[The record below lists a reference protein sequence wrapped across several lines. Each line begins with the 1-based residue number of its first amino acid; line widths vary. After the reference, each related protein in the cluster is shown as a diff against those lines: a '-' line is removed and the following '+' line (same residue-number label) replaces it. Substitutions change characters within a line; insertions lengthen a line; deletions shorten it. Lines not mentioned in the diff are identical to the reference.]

1 MPKPIVAIVG
11 RPNVGKSTLFNYITG
26 KRISIID
33 DSPGVTRDRIY
44 ADFEWRNKHFT
55 LIDTGGIETASRD
68 NIKIQMKL
76 QAEAAI
82 ETADVII
89 FLVDLKSGMTADDQ
103 QIADML
109 RRSQKKTIIAVNKVD
124 NVGEIPPETYEFY
137 NLSIGEIYPI
147 SSAQKLGIG
156 ELLDAVYEL
165 SVLDE
170 KEYEEDDSIHVAII
184 GKPNSG
190 KSSLINKIIG
200 QDRLIVSEVAGTTR
214 DAIDT
219 KVILG
224 EKEYTFIDT
233 AGIRKKSKVDE
244 RIEYYS
250 VLRAVTAIERA
261 DICLLMI
268 DATVGVTEQDTK
280 VAGIAHEA
288 GKACIIIINKWDLVQ
303 KETKTL
309 ENFKKNVASKLAYMS
324 YAPILFISAKT
335 GQRINRIPE
344 LIDYVYDQASLR
356 ITTGML
362 NDVINEATAVVPP
375 PSVKGKRLKI
385 YYMTQ
390 TGIKPP
396 TFVLFINRY
405 DLLHFSYQRY
415 IENTLRQNFG
425 FEGSPL
431 KIISREKGEKK

>member
-1 MPKPIVAIVG
+1 MAKPIVAIVG

-33 DSPGVTRDRIY
+33 ESPGVTRDRIY
-44 ADFEWRNKHFT
+44 ADFEWRNEHFT
-55 LIDTGGIETASRD
+55 LIDTGGIETASKD
-68 NIKIQMKL
+68 DIKKQMKT
-76 QAEAAI
+76 QAEIAI
-82 ETADVII
+82 KTADVII
-89 FLVDLKSGMTADDQ
+89 FLVDLKSGMIAEDQ
-103 QIADML
+103 EIAEML
-109 RRSQKKTIIAVNKVD
+109 RKSQKKTVLAVNKVD
-124 NVGEIPPETYEFY
+124 NVGVIPLETYEFY

-165 SVLDE
+165 ADPDNVEDI
-170 KEYEEDDSIHVAII
+170 EDDSIHVAII

-200 QDRLIVSEVAGTTR
+200 QDRIIVSEVAGTTR

-219 KVILG
+219 KVIFA

-233 AGIRKKSKVDE
+233 AGIRKQSKVDE

-250 VLRAVTAIERA
+250 VLRAVRAIERA
-261 DICLLMI
+261 DVCLLMI
-268 DATVGVTEQDTK
+268 DATDGVTEQDTK
-280 VAGIAHEA
+280 VAGISHEA
-288 GKACIIIINKWDLVQ
+288 GKACIIVINKWDLVH

-309 ENFKKNVASKLAYMS
+309 ENFKKTVASKLAYMS

-344 LIDYVYDQASLR
+344 LIDYVFDQASLR

-362 NDVINEATAVVPP
+362 NDIINEAMAIVPP
-375 PSVKGKRLKI
+375 PADKGKRLKI
-385 YYMTQ
+385 YYTTQ
-390 TGIKPP
+390 IAIKPP
-396 TFVLFINRY
+396 TFVLFINKY
-405 DLLHFSYQRY
+405 DLFHFSYKRY
-415 IENTLRQNFG
+415 IENTLRKNFG
-425 FEGSPL
+425 FEGSP
-431 KIISREKGEKK
+431 IRIVSREKGEKQ